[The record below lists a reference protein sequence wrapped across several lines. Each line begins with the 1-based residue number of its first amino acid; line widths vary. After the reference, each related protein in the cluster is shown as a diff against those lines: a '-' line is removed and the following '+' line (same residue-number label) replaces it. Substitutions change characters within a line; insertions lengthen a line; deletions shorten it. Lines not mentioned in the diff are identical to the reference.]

1 MMSGL
6 SEGGRF
12 KNCTILQTKSTDRLR
27 EMQTSWRGSKIKKN
41 GGTPFMGGSRSISR
55 YHNDER
61 RTSLSHKSAL
71 SSLTGA
77 VIISFTPG
85 IQSYFYFEGLY
96 KKAIPILRLSLKWNG
111 G

>member
-41 GGTPFMGGSRSISR
+41 VGTPFMGGSKSISR

-77 VIISFTPG
+77 AIIAFTPG
-85 IQSYFYFEGLY
+85 IQSQFYFGVFIRKLF
-96 KKAIPILRLSLKWNG
+96 PFSDCH
-111 G
+111 